1 MIENEDQRMK
11 TNPVQSYQS
20 CNFDIDCDDRR
31 KGLTVKTVRALQD
44 ERSENISVFDD
55 QRSNEGDERGGD

>member
-11 TNPVQSYQS
+11 RNPVQSYQN

>member
-44 ERSENISVFDD
+44 ERSENMSVVDE
-55 QRSNEGDERGGD
+55 RSNGGDERGGD